1 MISNCDENKCPGWIF
16 TLAIGIVMYFTMTI
30 MWITDARADV
40 RVDITR
46 ELPGETQQ
54 IVRTFDDKEELEM
67 WLSVKMD
74 NEGCD
79 PYVTKVIIDLDNQV
93 QF

>member
-1 MISNCDENKCPGWIF
+1 M
-16 TLAIGIVMYFTMTI
+16 
-30 MWITDARADV
+30 ADV

-54 IVRTFDDKEELEM
+54 IVRTFEDKDELEM

-79 PYVTKVIIDLDNQV
+79 PYVTKVIIHLDNQV